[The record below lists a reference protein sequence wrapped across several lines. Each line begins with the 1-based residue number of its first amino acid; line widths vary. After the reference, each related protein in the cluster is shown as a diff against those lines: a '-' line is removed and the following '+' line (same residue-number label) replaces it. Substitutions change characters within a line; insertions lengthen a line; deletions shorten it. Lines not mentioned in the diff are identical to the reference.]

1 MSQNSDVW
9 HWRQDITRTL
19 LTHPCPQLNPM
30 KLYYKVKVT
39 RRNGNNGI
47 CTYLWVHNMCVCVCV
62 CVNLFLFF
70 CGQKNSNLDFL
81 QLIWIFGVA
90 IQIGI
95 IIPRKEEEN
104 IYIYI
109 SYCGDLL
116 GWAFQWSK
124 YWRVLQI
131 YTCVP
136 KLFDM
141 LECHTHL
148 VVVMI
153 LWMCFEGWH
162 SE

>member
-1 MSQNSDVW
+1 LA
-9 HWRQDITRTL
+9 L
-19 LTHPCPQLNPM
+19 LFPE
-30 KLYYKVKVT
+30 K
-39 RRNGNNGI
+39 
-47 CTYLWVHNMCVCVCV
+47 
-62 CVNLFLFF
+62 
-70 CGQKNSNLDFL
+70 
-81 QLIWIFGVA
+81 
-90 IQIGI
+90 
-95 IIPRKEEEN
+95 KEKKKKKK
-104 IYIYI
+104 

-153 LWMCFEGWH
+153 LWMCFGGWH